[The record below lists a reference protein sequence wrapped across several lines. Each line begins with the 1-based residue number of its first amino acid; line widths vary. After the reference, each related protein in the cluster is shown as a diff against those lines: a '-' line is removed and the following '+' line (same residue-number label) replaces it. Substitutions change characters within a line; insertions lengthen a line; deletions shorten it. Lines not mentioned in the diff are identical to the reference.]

1 MKIVTKKYVLDATKL
16 DALKAL
22 GTSYGVQNPTRVEVS
37 TALLYKCA
45 VAASEVSSGS
55 PRSSVLIQLVN
66 LRGIL
71 AHHFHQILLETCTS
85 FFSISG
91 IQENDFEFHGL
102 VGQLKKGIENFRSN
116 YGKKFTNDELPS
128 IVFGSLRGGSQCF
141 SDSNNPINVYLCSSW
156 CRFPL
161 YQMDFG
167 WGKPVWVT

>member
-1 MKIVTKKYVLDATKL
+1 MKIVTKRFVLDATKL

-45 VAASEVSSGS
+45 AAASEVSSGS
-55 PRSSVLIQLVN
+55 PMSSVLIQL
-66 LRGIL
+66 
-71 AHHFHQILLETCTS
+71 
-85 FFSISG
+85 
-91 IQENDFEFHGL
+91 ENDFEFHGL

-141 SDSNNPINVYLCSSW
+141 SDSNNPINVYLCSIW
-156 CRFPL
+156 CRKGDGIEALMTLKKQDMAIFVHDEELLQFASLNPSIL
-161 YQMDFG
+161 D
-167 WGKPVWVT
+167 TN